1 MSFSGKVKEELENV
15 TGSARHCQMAEA
27 AAIVAACGR
36 VIFKEN
42 RIESIN
48 VLTENAIVTRKYFTL
63 LQKAFN
69 IDNAGRFCP
78 REIGAAL
85 KIEQVSA
92 GEPAGGDFRIGQL
105 VMQNTCCKRAY
116 IRGAF
121 LAAGSISDPEKAYH
135 FEVVFSDRAKAEQ
148 LKNIINTFS
157 VDAKVILRKRY
168 YVVYV
173 KEGSQISDLLNIMGA
188 HVSLMEFENVRIV
201 KEMRNSINRQVN
213 CETANISK
221 TVQAA
226 AKQIDDIIY
235 IKDNLGFDRLEE
247 GLEEVARLRIDYPE
261 ATLKELGEM
270 MSKPLG
276 KSGVNHRLKRIGRI
290 ADELRDVKED
300 AK

>member
-15 TGSARHCQMAEA
+15 TGAARHCQMAEA

-92 GEPAGGDFRIGQL
+92 GEPAGEDFRIGQL